1 MSQSTSGMCFYA
13 DATDGANHHLHAG
26 LRLEGPFTSLQVVFR
41 FPRWVPGS
49 YFLREP
55 IQHMFNFS
63 ATDDQGNDLKWKRVG
78 VDGISVR
85 LKSDSTSLDINY
97 TLLAK
102 ELSVRSN
109 HLDTTHLHL
118 MPPFTWFWPERG
130 VDMERL
136 ELTHSVELTAP
147 STWTPATQ
155 LQLDNSTNHGKNA
168 KRWQFSTTGRDML
181 LDSIMEVN
189 PNPAF
194 THDIDGRVHHFKWWD
209 SGGHQPNE
217 KRLQT

>member
-1 MSQSTSGMCFYA
+1 MSSSRQRRYWLTGEELPKVACENLSAAASEVSSERRGLRLTFTA
-13 DATDGANHHLHAG
+13 DATQGAQHHLRAG
-26 LRLEGPFTSLQVVFR
+26 LRIEGPFTSTRLVFR

-63 ATDDQGNDLKWKRVG
+63 AMDQEGRELTWKRVG
-78 VDGISVR
+78 VDGVSVALRKGSSEVSIS
-85 LKSDSTSLDINY
+85 Y

-130 VDMERL
+130 IDPERL
-136 ELTHSVELTAP
+136 NLLHSVELLAR
-147 STWTPATQ
+147 A
-155 LQLDNSTNHGKNA
+155 HG
-168 KRWQFSTTGRDML
+168 R
-181 LDSIMEVN
+181 
-189 PNPAF
+189 
-194 THDIDGRVHHFKWWD
+194 
-209 SGGHQPNE
+209 QPHN
-217 KRLQT
+217 